1 MPFLDLQAQ
10 WSNGDVLS
18 LWQIRRAAMGG
29 GGGGC
34 REVRWGQEWIKD
46 VGAPDEVGR
55 DQP

>member
-29 GGGGC
+29 GGGGP
-34 REVRWGQEWIKD
+34 RDVRWGQEWIKD
-46 VGAPDEVGR
+46 VRAPDEAGR
-55 DQP
+55 DHP